1 MDEEKAI
8 NRKLGDGLAD
18 VLLNMADDNLDDLN
32 DDCEYTVVRVNFYET
47 FLDKFFAPP
56 GCATVLG
63 ITLMKQLNVRR
74 CKRLRMAKGTI
85 GCYSL
90 LIIYEP

>member
-32 DDCEYTVVRVNFYET
+32 DDCKYTVVRLNF
-47 FLDKFFAPP
+47 L
-56 GCATVLG
+56 V
-63 ITLMKQLNVRR
+63 
-74 CKRLRMAKGTI
+74 
-85 GCYSL
+85 
-90 LIIYEP
+90 IIWVVK